1 MERMGGVEWMGVVER
16 VEEEGWMWLKE
27 RGWLEEWLRLEAE
40 RGQRGG
46 KAS

>member
-40 RGQRGG
+40 RGLRGG